1 MSKTG
6 IDLFTSLVA
15 NVRAMITKTAGYTVL
30 VTDEY
35 IKVNA
40 TVTMTLPVLSTLIGT
55 TASRKLYFF
64 ENISTAANGFLAT
77 IAAGSGNTIG
87 GRASI
92 ALRVGEKLIVAASE
106 TETDWEILWPSPMAP
121 AIRNVQVIIATTSGT
136 TVINAIDA
144 SGCPIVGEVVEIVAE
159 AQDTFAGNIVVKNT
173 NGTIATIAKS
183 TSAGFPMSATALTT
197 PSMAKG
203 DLLTIE
209 SSSTNGNARVRIY
222 LSVQTLTVDG

>member
-15 NVRAMITKTAGYTVL
+15 NVRAMITKAVAYTVL
-30 VTDEY
+30 VADEY

-64 ENISTAANGFLAT
+64 ENISTAANGYLAT

-106 TETDWEILWPSPMAP
+106 TDTDWEILWPAPMAP
-121 AIRNVQVIIATTSGT
+121 AIRNVVTIVATTSGT

-144 SGCPIVGEVVEIVAE
+144 SGCPIVGEIVDIQTE
-159 AQDTFAGNIVVKNT
+159 AQDTFAGNIAVKNT

-183 TSAGFPMSATALTT
+183 ATAGLSVSATALTT

-209 SSSTNGNARVRIY
+209 SDSTNGNARVRIY

>member
-15 NVRAMITKTAGYTVL
+15 NVRSMITKAVAYTVL

-64 ENISTAANGFLAT
+64 ENISSAANGYLAT

-92 ALRVGEKLIVAASE
+92 ALRVGEKLIITAGE
-106 TETDWEILWPSPMAP
+106 TDTDWEIIFPSPMAP
-121 AIRNVQVIIATTSGT
+121 GIRNIVTLVATTSGT
-136 TVINAIDA
+136 TAQNVIDA
-144 SGCPIVGEVVEIVAE
+144 TGCPIVGEVVDIVAE
-159 AQDTFAGNIVVKNT
+159 AQDTFAGNILIKNT

-183 TSAGFPMSATALTT
+183 TTAGLPVCATTLTT
-197 PSMAKG
+197 PSMAPG
-203 DLLTIE
+203 DLLTVE
-209 SSSTNGNARVRIY
+209 SDSTNGNARVRIY
-222 LSVQTLTVDG
+222 LSVQTLTVNG